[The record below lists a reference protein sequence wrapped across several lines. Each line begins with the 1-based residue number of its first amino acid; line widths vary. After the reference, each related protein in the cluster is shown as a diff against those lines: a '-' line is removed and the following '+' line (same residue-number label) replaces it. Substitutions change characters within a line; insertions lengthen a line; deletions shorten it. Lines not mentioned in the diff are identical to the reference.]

1 MAAMMTGVCITAL
14 GFFLVESG
22 YTLPGWLLALLRAFN
37 AWAWLIVIC
46 GFGSRHLNFS
56 NRFLRYASEAVLPFY
71 ILHQTV
77 ILAIGFYVVQ
87 LDIAIWAKYLI
98 IAAISFLAIIALYD
112 LLVKRMNILRFLFGM
127 KLKPHTQT

>member
-1 MAAMMTGVCITAL
+1 VCTTVV
-14 GFFLVESG
+14 GFFLFESG

-46 GFGSRHLNFS
+46 GFGSGHLNFS

-87 LDIAIWAKYLI
+87 LDMAIWAKFVV
-98 IAAISFLAIIALYD
+98 IATTSFLAIIALYN
-112 LLVKRMNILRFLFGM
+112 LLVKHMNILRFLFGM
-127 KLKPHTQT
+127 KLKPRTQT